1 MRIPITKF
9 GLPQVA
15 FFSADLVGLMALCG
29 YAMRNRPV
37 YWFVGVEVFLL
48 LILIWILAFFRDP
61 ARVIPVGED
70 ILVSPADGT
79 ISDIESIDDPNCVGR
94 KLLRIGIFL
103 SVFNV
108 HINRAPCKVKIDKIN
123 YVPGKFVDA
132 RLPESAKINESN
144 DITMI
149 RLSEPKHKLIVRQI
163 SGAIARRIVCDA
175 REGQELF
182 GGEKFGM
189 IKFGSRTELY
199 IPQDVD
205 IDCLVKV
212 GEKVKAGSTIL
223 ARYIAN
229 E

>member
-29 YAMRNRPV
+29 YAMRNSPV